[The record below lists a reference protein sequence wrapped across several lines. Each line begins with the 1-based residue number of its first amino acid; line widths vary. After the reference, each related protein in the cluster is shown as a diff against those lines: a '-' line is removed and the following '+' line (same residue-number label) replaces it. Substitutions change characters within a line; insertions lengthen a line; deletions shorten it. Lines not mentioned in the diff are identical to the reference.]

1 MGFAFDPDGRL
12 FVGNRERGE
21 VFGPITRGD
30 NPPPVYASGLGAVAD
45 IAFDEAG
52 YLYFGVV
59 PWWSALSVSPDGKTL
74 YVRDS
79 NADTVYTIS
88 L

>member
-52 YLYFGVV
+52 YLYY
-59 PWWSALSVSPDGKTL
+59 ACND
-74 YVRDS
+74 
-79 NADTVYTIS
+79 
-88 L
+88 

>member
-1 MGFAFDPDGRL
+1 VGGADKIFKIDPHTKDIVVFAKD
-12 FVGNRERGE
+12 
-21 VFGPITRGD
+21 
-30 NPPPVYASGLGAVAD
+30 
-45 IAFDEAG
+45 
-52 YLYFGVV
+52 FGVV

-74 YVRDS
+74 YVGDS